1 MQKAS
6 PIVFPPDTFC
16 EGFVVGEKSEIQ
28 SIFFIRNKPLFKL
41 PTHFDLLFLL
51 QTQMTFPFMIPGNGL
66 CRADFHACLLQ
77 GRRRS
82 PRMCQARYETLL
94 RAGRGSAGNG
104 TADALGIDLLRDEL
118 SALLQLNS
126 RLTSEVL
133 P

>member
-1 MQKAS
+1 
-6 PIVFPPDTFC
+6 
-16 EGFVVGEKSEIQ
+16 
-28 SIFFIRNKPLFKL
+28 
-41 PTHFDLLFLL
+41 
-51 QTQMTFPFMIPGNGL
+51 
-66 CRADFHACLLQ
+66 
-77 GRRRS
+77 
-82 PRMCQARYETLL
+82 MCQARYETLL